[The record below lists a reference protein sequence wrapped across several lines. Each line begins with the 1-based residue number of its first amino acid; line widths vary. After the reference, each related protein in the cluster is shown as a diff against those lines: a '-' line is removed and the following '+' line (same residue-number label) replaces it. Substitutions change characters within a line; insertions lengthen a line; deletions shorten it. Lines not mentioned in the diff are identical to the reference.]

1 MARARTHDDGCG
13 IAHASDLLGQRW
25 ALLVVRELLLGPKRF
40 TDLRA
45 GIPDISPNVLG
56 QRLRELE
63 ESGIVRRRKL
73 APPAA
78 VQVYELTEWGH
89 ELEPG
94 VLALGRWASQSPS
107 FPRGVEMGPDS
118 LVLALKSTFQPEKA
132 DGLEAVYELRL
143 GDVPFNISVK
153 GGEFRGRSWRGR
165 EPRRGDSRATPAPS
179 RVSSSAETGWGR
191 RWIPEKSRSRAAAG
205 PSTPSSERSP
215 DDWRLPSCG
224 ITFVTDRRPSRLPD
238 ENDERSRHGRRNPA
252 RSRAEIVDEASKW
265 GVGAG
270 ILVTALAP
278 LSLPILILT
287 LVAVLPLVVPLL
299 AVGLVAAVVAL
310 PVFLIR
316 KLGRSVSRITT
327 RRRRRTETAPRPATG
342 H

>member
-13 IAHASDLLGQRW
+13 IAHVSDLLGQRW

-63 ESGIVRRRKL
+63 ESGILRRRKL

-143 GDVPFNISVK
+143 GEIPFDISVK
-153 GGEFRGRSWRGR
+153 EGEFEATRGEAERPDATIESDPNAIAGVVFGGKRLGKAVDSGDVAIDGS
-165 EPRRGDSRATPAPS
+165 RRAVNALFRA
-179 RVSSSAETGWGR
+179 
-191 RWIPEKSRSRAAAG
+191 
-205 PSTPSSERSP
+205 
-215 DDWRLPSCG
+215 
-224 ITFVTDRRPSRLPD
+224 
-238 ENDERSRHGRRNPA
+238 
-252 RSRAEIVDEASKW
+252 
-265 GVGAG
+265 
-270 ILVTALAP
+270 
-278 LSLPILILT
+278 LT
-287 LVAVLPLVVPLL
+287 
-299 AVGLVAAVVAL
+299 
-310 PVFLIR
+310 
-316 KLGRSVSRITT
+316 
-327 RRRRRTETAPRPATG
+327 
-342 H
+342 